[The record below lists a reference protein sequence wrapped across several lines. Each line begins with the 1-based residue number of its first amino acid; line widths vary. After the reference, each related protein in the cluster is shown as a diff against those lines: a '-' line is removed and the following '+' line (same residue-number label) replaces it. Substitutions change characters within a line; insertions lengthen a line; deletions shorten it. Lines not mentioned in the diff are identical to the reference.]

1 MHPIERK
8 IAGFSGKAD
17 FIASGGCGRVFAHG
31 DNRVYKEA
39 VADGTGVWLERCLAI
54 QKRLGINHPLC
65 KFMPEVFS
73 FQWSKDRSRYKA
85 LMRRYTRIHDG
96 DEVDGMTYNSIP
108 TWTTEIQKAAEAVI
122 GEGNAGDLHGGNI
135 LWCTRDK
142 RWVLIDPSFASVS
155 SCGPQ
160 DPKFNRAKRV
170 VTQYGPPR
178 RQ

>member
-1 MHPIERK
+1 M
-8 IAGFSGKAD
+8 A
-17 FIASGGCGRVFAHG
+17 
-31 DNRVYKEA
+31 
-39 VADGTGVWLERCLAI
+39 
-54 QKRLGINHPLC
+54 
-65 KFMPEVFS
+65 
-73 FQWSKDRSRYKA
+73 RSRYKA
-85 LMRRYTRIHDG
+85 VMRRYTRIRGG

-108 TWTTEIQKAAEAVI
+108 TWSTEIQEAAEAVI
-122 GEGNAGDLHGGNI
+122 GEGNAQDLHGGNI

-142 RWVLIDPSFASVS
+142 RWVLIDPSFESVS